1 MGGKFRGDVGIAEDS
16 RSDLSGLDLRV
27 RQLDLRHRGRLVR
40 RRIRPGECGRRL
52 RRAIQTA
59 LAHADWGASP
69 ALSVRIG
76 LHVGEAE
83 ERDGN
88 FFGPTV
94 NQTARV
100 MGVAH
105 GGQFAKVEK
114 TAAVIERWVNEY
126 LEATD
131 HLDALNAAAANA

>member
-1 MGGKFRGDVGIAEDS
+1 M
-16 RSDLSGLDLRV
+16 
-27 RQLDLRHRGRLVR
+27 
-40 RRIRPGECGRRL
+40 
-52 RRAIQTA
+52 
-59 LAHADWGASP
+59 
-69 ALSVRIG
+69 RIG